1 MISLW
6 ELTGQERDSDMSR
19 QKKRR
24 KKKGKVRFI
33 EEFMTVSL
41 PLGSPRV
48 DSLLLKH
55 SDAHIIVEVKTQHL
69 NVLYI
74 RYQKEAFIITLNKR
88 NKGHLWHKK
97 WTWWGK
103 KCTFFVFLNYQYLV
117 TVGVLVIVK
126 TKRLQTDVTSFWL
139 NEFAFGKQSHLWFGD
154 LFLRFTNSVVKQNTG
169 KKRQGSGE
177 EWMFNNLLFDMFSF
191 LNYLENPCCKDVAIS
206 P

>member
-48 DSLLLKH
+48 DNLLLKH

-103 KCTFFVFLNYQYLV
+103 KMHLFCVFKWPIFGNCWSSCHSKNQKIANRCHFILIEWICFWKTITSLV
-117 TVGVLVIVK
+117 
-126 TKRLQTDVTSFWL
+126 RWPVTYF
-139 NEFAFGKQSHLWFGD
+139 
-154 LFLRFTNSVVKQNTG
+154 
-169 KKRQGSGE
+169 
-177 EWMFNNLLFDMFSF
+177 
-191 LNYLENPCCKDVAIS
+191 
-206 P
+206 

>member
-1 MISLW
+1 M
-6 ELTGQERDSDMSR
+6 
-19 QKKRR
+19 
-24 KKKGKVRFI
+24 RFI

-97 WTWWGK
+97 WTWWEK

-177 EWMFNNLLFDMFSF
+177 EWMFNNLSFDMFSF

>member
-1 MISLW
+1 
-6 ELTGQERDSDMSR
+6 MSR

-24 KKKGKVRFI
+24 RRKGKVRFI
-33 EEFMTVSL
+33 EKFMTVSL
-41 PLGSPRV
+41 PLGRPRV

-97 WTWWGK
+97 MNMMEK

-126 TKRLQTDVTSFWL
+126 TKRLQTDVTSF
-139 NEFAFGKQSHLWFGD
+139 
-154 LFLRFTNSVVKQNTG
+154 
-169 KKRQGSGE
+169 
-177 EWMFNNLLFDMFSF
+177 
-191 LNYLENPCCKDVAIS
+191 
-206 P
+206 